1 MASDKAIAAYR
12 SARAVEMRLAGEDYD
27 EIAKELQY
35 ADKSGAWRA
44 VDRALRARTDRAV
57 DEYHRQRLAE
67 VERTISAY
75 EPAAMLGDLS
85 AVDRVLSA
93 VRERARLL
101 FQGKTV
107 VQPWR

>member
-35 ADKSGAWRA
+35 ADRSGAWRA

-57 DEYHRQRLAE
+57 EIYHQQRLAAIQ
-67 VERTISAY
+67 RTLEAY
-75 EPAAMLGDLS
+75 QDAALSGSLVAVDKIVAAMGE
-85 AVDRVLSA
+85 RV
-93 VRERARLL
+93 RLL
-101 FQGKTV
+101 F
-107 VQPWR
+107 PRAASRRDR

>member
-12 SARAVEMRLAGEDYD
+12 SARAVEMRLAGEEYD
-27 EIAKELQY
+27 QIAQELQY

-57 DEYHRQRLAE
+57 DEYHRQRLAAA
-67 VERTISAY
+67 ERTIAEY
-75 EPAAMLGDLS
+75 EPAALLGDLR
-85 AVDRVLSA
+85 AVERVLTA
-93 VRERARLL
+93 IRERARLL